1 MHLLPTLALLLVG
14 GNDATTNTWTKLD
27 KAVLI
32 GRRWDVPL
40 SYAPKLKQFIILG
53 GRTAYGEYRKQPRSY
68 DVLHLD
74 EKEGQWEN
82 AIPPGKD
89 WGPRFGA
96 CSPNI

>member
-40 SYAPKLKQFIILG
+40 SLCAE
-53 GRTAYGEYRKQPRSY
+53 A
-68 DVLHLD
+68 
-74 EKEGQWEN
+74 
-82 AIPPGKD
+82 
-89 WGPRFGA
+89 
-96 CSPNI
+96 